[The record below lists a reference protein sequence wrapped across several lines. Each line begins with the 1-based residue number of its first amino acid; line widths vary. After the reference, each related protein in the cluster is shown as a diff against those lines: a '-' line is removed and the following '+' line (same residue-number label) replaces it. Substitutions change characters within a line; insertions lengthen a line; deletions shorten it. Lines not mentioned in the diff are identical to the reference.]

1 MRALRSFLSDDEGVA
16 LPEYALVLAL
26 LSLIAVVALA
36 AMAVAASGAFNEGTA
51 GMQSYNTGT
60 PPP

>member
-1 MRALRSFLSDDEGVA
+1 MRALRSLLTDDGGVA

-26 LSLIAVVALA
+26 LSLVAIAALA
-36 AMAVAASGAFNEGTA
+36 AMAVAASGAFNEGTN